1 MKKYNGLTILAMVI
15 LLVSSCTDEFLDKQP
30 FAVTSSDAF
39 FTSEQDALLAVNA
52 AYEELKRFKHGG
64 RNDVN
69 AYDATG
75 LMWSGNVHEHPDLV
89 STFGIV
95 RTFTIQPTD
104 NLANH
109 NWWRGY
115 VGIQRCNQVIQNVSE
130 IENIDSGVRDRII
143 GEAYF
148 LRGLYYHYLTMWYG
162 GVPIV
167 DRLLDPG
174 QEEDFVIPRST
185 KEEILALVKS
195 DLEKAE
201 SMLPTSYSG
210 DDVGRATRGAAKAL
224 LLKVLL
230 WQKDYPAALAKAQE
244 IEGMGYSLVDEYTSL
259 FDGSNEN
266 SSESVFEIQFAAVT
280 GENTGSSLSLIYGPN
295 GEGMVPNGGWG
306 FVRPLPDLVNEYEEG
321 DSRKSA
327 TVFEIGDTF
336 TKNNGS
342 VITFEDRVNGTGFGT
357 RKYVTDPPSG
367 TTVGINYAPQNFHEI
382 RYAEVILLYAEAL
395 LRNGQKDAAVEQI
408 NRVRARPS
416 VDLPLLDP
424 GTLTDQQAWEAL
436 YHEYRVELALEAR
449 FGYALRRW
457 GIASE
462 WYASK
467 AGIDSPLTEFENFKS
482 GKDEVLPI
490 PQRQIDFSDGTLD
503 QNPGY

>member
-1 MKKYNGLTILAMVI
+1 MMKYIALTILTLI
-15 LLVSSCTDEFLDKQP
+15 LIASCGKDFLDKQP
-30 FAVTSSDAF
+30 FGVTASDAF
-39 FTSEQDALLAVNA
+39 FKTEQDALLAINA
-52 AYEELKRFKHGG
+52 AYEELSSFKHGG

-69 AYDATG
+69 AFDATG
-75 LMWSGNVHEHPDLV
+75 LMWSGNVQEHPDLV
-89 STFGIV
+89 STFGVV
-95 RTFTIQPTD
+95 RTFTVSPED
-104 NLANH
+104 NLSNYG
-109 NWWRGY
+109 WWRGY
-115 VGIQRCNQVIQNVSE
+115 VAIQRCNQVIHNVPE
-130 IENIDSGVRDRII
+130 IEGIDTGLRDRIV

-148 LRGLYYHYLTMWYG
+148 LRALYYHYLVMWYG

-174 QEEDFVIPRST
+174 EETDFVIPRAT
-185 KEEILALVKS
+185 KEETLALAKS

-201 SMLPTSYSG
+201 TMLPRNYSG
-210 DDVGRATRGAAKAL
+210 SDLGRATSGAAKAL

-230 WQKDYPAALAKAQE
+230 WQRDYSNALSKAQE
-244 IEGMGYSLVDEYTSL
+244 IEGLGYSLVDDFSSL
-259 FDGSNEN
+259 FDGTNEN
-266 SSESVFEIQFAAVT
+266 SSESVFEIQFAAVA
-280 GENTGSSLSLIYGPN
+280 GKNTGSSLSLIYGPN

-306 FVRPLPDLVNEYEEG
+306 FVRPLPDLVNEFEEG
-321 DSRKSA
+321 DSRKAA
-327 TVFEIGDTF
+327 TLFEVGDTF
-336 TKNNGS
+336 TRTNGS
-342 VITFEDRVNGTGFGT
+342 VVTFADRVNGTGFGNK
-357 RKYVTDPPSG
+357 KYVTDPPSG

-395 LRNGQKDAAVEQI
+395 LRNGQKDAAIEQI

-416 VDLPLLDP
+416 VSLPPLE
-424 GTLTDQQAWEAL
+424 GALTEQQTWDAL

-457 GIASE
+457 GIAAQ

-467 AGIDSPLTEFENFKS
+467 VGTPFSFFENFET

-490 PQRQIDFSDGTLD
+490 PQRQIDFSDGTLQ